1 MQQFGLMP
9 FKLGG
14 VLRELRVFDEDSVVA
29 RIRERAGYRY
39 QSSTLA
45 QYFGVKTAEMTVMLH
60 ALHQAGM
67 IRAILGGS
75 HSVFY
80 LPSAEELRLERA
92 AAMCAKRFDEVP
104 ALTGYEAGM
113 LASVAAKLAGR

>member
-1 MQQFGLMP
+1 M
-9 FKLGG
+9 
-14 VLRELRVFDEDSVVA
+14 REPRVFDEDSVVA
-29 RIRERAGYRY
+29 RIRDRAGYHY

-45 QYFGVKTAEMTVMLH
+45 QYFGVPTSDMTVMLH

-80 LPSAEELRLERA
+80 LPTAEELGRELA
-92 AAMCAKRFDEVP
+92 AAKCAKRFDDVP
-104 ALTGYEAGM
+104 TLTGYEAKM
-113 LASVAAKLAGR
+113 LASAAAKLSGR